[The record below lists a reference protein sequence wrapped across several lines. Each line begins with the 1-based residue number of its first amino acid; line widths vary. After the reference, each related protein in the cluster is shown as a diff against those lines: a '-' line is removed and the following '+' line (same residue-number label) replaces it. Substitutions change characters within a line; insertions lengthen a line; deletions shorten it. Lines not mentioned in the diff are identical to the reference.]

1 LSVAPILPSEQD
13 LPEKVQTALQ
23 TQGDTI
29 KSALARAAVPMPPV
43 DLVATLAFLAYDKD
57 SNIATTVLK
66 TLDGLPYGVLEEGIK
81 ETKSPAVL
89 DALIRRGKLSSDLLI
104 LILRNP
110 NCDDAS
116 FEFFAETGNGPALG
130 LIAANQLRFVRHPQI
145 VRALYYNSNAGM
157 DMVSRVIETAVR
169 AGADL
174 SIIPGWKQII
184 ESIMGAQFVPQDER
198 GQKTTKPET
207 QPENQPELNP
217 PIEPINVQEVPIDEN
232 TMEKALR
239 DALAEL
245 DGHETSE
252 NDKDQTD
259 EEEQFMLLLL
269 MSAEAEEGAKGI
281 TEEAEEDENNSLW
294 MKIEHMN
301 VPQKVRLALVGS
313 AFARSIL
320 IHDQRR
326 PVFMA
331 VLESPKLA
339 ENEVVSY
346 ASDKGLN
353 EEIIRKISRNK
364 EWVRLYSVK
373 KALVLNPKTPPI
385 TASQLLNYLTKR
397 ELRIIGKSHDIP
409 GYISRK
415 ARQLTQKEN

>member
-1 LSVAPILPSEQD
+1 MSVAPILPSEQD

-239 DALAEL
+239 DALAEV
-245 DGHETSE
+245 DGHDTSE
-252 NDKDQTD
+252 KDKDQSD